1 MSQEMWA
8 AVDVYLEEH
17 LIVQDAAQERIY
29 GANAAAGLP
38 AQDVSATQGKFLNLL
53 VRLRGAKRVLEIGT
67 LGGYS
72 TIWMGRALPP
82 EGKIV
87 TLELKQHHADVAR
100 ANIDAANL
108 ACTVEIRVGNAV
120 DSLQQLIAEG
130 SEPFDLIFID
140 AHKSDNPAYLT
151 ASLALSRPGTVIVA
165 DNVVR
170 DGRVLDPNAPGSD
183 IQGVQKFFQM
193 FVGNERLDA
202 TVLQT
207 VGNKGWD
214 GFLLALVK

>member
-1 MSQEMWA
+1 MSQEMWT
-8 AVDVYLEEH
+8 AVDAYLEKH
-17 LIVQDAAQERIY
+17 LIVQDAALQRVY

-53 VRLRGAKRVLEIGT
+53 VQMRGARRVLEIGT

-72 TIWMGRALPP
+72 TIWMGRALPAD
-82 EGKIV
+82 GKIV
-87 TLELKQHHADVAR
+87 TLELKQSHAEVAR

-108 ACTVEIRVGNAV
+108 PCTVEIRIGNAV

-130 SEPFDLIFID
+130 CEPFDLIFID

-151 ASLALSRPGTVIVA
+151 AALALSRSGTVIVA

-170 DGRVLDPNAPGSD
+170 DGRILDPNASGSD

-193 FVGNERLDA
+193 FIGNEHLDA
-202 TVLQT
+202 TALQT